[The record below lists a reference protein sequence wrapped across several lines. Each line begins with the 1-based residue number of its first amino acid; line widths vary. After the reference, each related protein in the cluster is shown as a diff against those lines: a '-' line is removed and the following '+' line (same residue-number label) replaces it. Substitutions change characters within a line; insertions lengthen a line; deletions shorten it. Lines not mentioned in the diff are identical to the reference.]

1 MTETVLDSTDI
12 DWFSQG
18 KEDAWLKRAK
28 HPPIDPEAASMYDL
42 GYNEGTINSP
52 WKAQYQARAAPANLG
67 TPEIQTSNQ

>member
-28 HPPIDPEAASMYDL
+28 HPPIEPESASMYDL

-52 WKAQYQARAAPANLG
+52 WRAQYQARAAPTDKGAS
-67 TPEIQTSNQ
+67 EVQTSN